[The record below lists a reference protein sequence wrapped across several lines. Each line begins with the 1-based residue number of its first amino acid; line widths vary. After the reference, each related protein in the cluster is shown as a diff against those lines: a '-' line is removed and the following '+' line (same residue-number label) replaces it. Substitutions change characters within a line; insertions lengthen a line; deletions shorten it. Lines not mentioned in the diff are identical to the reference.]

1 MIRANRSNKIKDLG
15 ELLKGQHLSS
25 EVEVAGVT
33 WTLRTLSPRDMFEAD
48 ALVSEVSQVQAAR
61 SMNRARLSFAIS
73 LIDGQPLSAHFKV
86 PETGLSEDEKKML
99 ENPDNLR
106 IWTHTELYRF
116 LMEDGQDEL
125 FSVLL
130 AAYQDLLKRKTE
142 SIAAIPGFS
151 KRTTSGASSPT

>member
-1 MIRANRSNKIKDLG
+1 MIRANRSSKIKDLG
-15 ELLKGQHLSS
+15 DLLKGQHLTAD
-25 EVEVAGVT
+25 VEVAGIT

-61 SMNRARLSFAIS
+61 SLNRARVSFAIS

-86 PETGLSEDEKKML
+86 PDAGLSEDDKKML
-99 ENPDNLR
+99 EDPDNLR

-125 FSVLL
+125 FTVLL
-130 AAYQDLLKRKTE
+130 EAYQNLLKRKTE
-142 SIAAIPGFS
+142 SIGAIPGFS
-151 KRTTSGASSPT
+151 KRTTSGAS